1 MALIKYRAHIYK
13 QIYTYIYIYVCVC
26 MYADVVWYGMVWYG
40 MVLYCIVCNMY
51 MYIYIMY
58 MDTSATHQV
67 REFTSG
73 ACMHAWAITFALTH
87 ECCSAVHCNSFRTSH
102 TYKLE
107 LACWAH
113 ECKLTSAG
121 SQQHLANL

>member
-1 MALIKYRAHIYK
+1 
-13 QIYTYIYIYVCVC
+13 

-40 MVLYCIVCNMY
+40 IVLYCMYCVYVKMYMY